1 MGRSLLTADTEEKIS
16 PSIFESH
23 RRLVCSSVNW
33 PHWTSAKFCGREEDH
48 GLSQRFC

>member
-23 RRLVCSSVNW
+23 RRLVCSSVNG
-33 PHWTSAKFCGREEDH
+33 PTGHLLSSAAVKRTMD
-48 GLSQRFC
+48 